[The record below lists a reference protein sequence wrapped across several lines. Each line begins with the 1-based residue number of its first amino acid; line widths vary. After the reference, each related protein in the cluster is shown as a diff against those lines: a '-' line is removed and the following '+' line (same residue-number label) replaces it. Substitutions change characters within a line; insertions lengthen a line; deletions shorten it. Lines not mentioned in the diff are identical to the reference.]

1 MEGLPSNLLYLVNQV
16 ANYSKNN
23 VKIQTLNQTSLA
35 SNGSSQLRLALPVNA
50 IINMKS
56 LSMHCDFS
64 TTGVGDSTGSANDR
78 VYALIPRNGIASCL
92 DRVTWSMGGISC
104 DNGVTPYHL
113 VYNMLRNLKCGSDK
127 YMSDDKVLNQSVIES
142 INGGGAYETANSG
155 QSKHLV
161 LNNFLGLTEM
171 HPCYFD
177 LSLVP
182 ECFLTVQCTDNSV
195 LPVQFQG
202 TTLGTATPLVANP
215 NFSGTQCN
223 FAMNNIFFTA
233 DVVSI
238 GNGLYDALT
247 QRLLAERGSLDVPY
261 HQYQLFSQSQSD
273 AGGSIRGSVSTMSLN
288 KVFAFQRNADTVAN
302 GAPYAPYFTQQAPV
316 LADGSTT
323 YAYTQ
328 ASDNF
333 ISKGIKDWQFTINNS
348 PYPLYKPT
356 PIEAYNFVVIG
367 EDRTYSKHSG
377 SLVGSQAMWLDNAWC
392 APIQLNHDDEITRV
406 TGMNLMSINSQIA
419 FQTTTDGVSANNWA
433 RQVFLMT
440 EQTSLIRIGE
450 GRAVAV
456 VA

>member
-1 MEGLPSNLLYLVNQV
+1 MEALPSNLLYYVNQV

-35 SNGSSQLRLALPVNA
+35 SNGSTQLRLALPVNA

-56 LSMHCDFS
+56 LSMHCDYS
-64 TTGVGDSTGSANDR
+64 TTGVGDSTGSASDR
-78 VYALIPRNGIASCL
+78 VYALIPRNGIASSL
-92 DRVTWSMGGISC
+92 DRVTWSMGGIST

-113 VYNMLRNLKCGSDK
+113 VYNMLRNLKVSSDK
-127 YMSDDKVLNQSVIES
+127 YMSDEKVLNQSVIES
-142 INGGGAYETANSG
+142 IDATEAYAIASSG

-182 ECFLTVQCTDNSV
+182 ECFMTVQCTDNSI
-195 LPVQFQG
+195 LPVQYQG
-202 TTLGTATPLVANP
+202 TTLGTFTALNVNP

-233 DVVSI
+233 DVISI

-247 QRLLAERGSLDVPY
+247 QRLLSERGSLDVPY

-288 KVFAFQRNADTVAN
+288 KVYAFHRNAAATAA
-302 GAPYAPYFTQQAPV
+302 GAPYDAYFTQQAPV
-316 LADGSTT
+316 LADGSTS

-348 PYPLYKPT
+348 PYPLWKPT
-356 PIEAYNFVVIG
+356 PVEAFNFVVTG
-367 EDRTYSKHSG
+367 EDRTYSENRG
-377 SLVGSQAMWLDNAWC
+377 GLVGSQKMWLDNAWC
-392 APIQLNHDDEITRV
+392 APVQLNHDDEITRV

-419 FQTTTDGVSANNWA
+419 FQSTTDGVAANNWA

-440 EQTSLIRIGE
+440 EQTSLIRVGE